1 MIDFQSGAVGIYET
15 SRLGETQ
22 RYCQITGSLGGILDR
37 DPHGPEIPLRLLG
50 GEGWKDIPV
59 ETERRT
65 IDGVDV
71 LQRITVH
78 TDPAIV
84 YENPFRDFTIDDRC
98 VGHAAEIMSIV
109 TAAQNDEPAEYGIEG
124 RKDVEMAMAIYESSL
139 KGTSPVKLPLEEITT
154 YEQIVHEDYLERF
167 GRPIL

>member
-71 LQRITVH
+71 LQRIIVH
-78 TDPAIV
+78 TDPVIV
-84 YENPFRDFTIDDRC
+84 YENPFRNFAIDDWC

-109 TAAQNDEPAEYGIEG
+109 TAALNDEPAEYGIEG